1 MLSYRSTTK
10 DTKKMKGELRR
21 GDPSN
26 TQKGSVLDNQP

>member
-1 MLSYRSTTK
+1 MK

-26 TQKGSVLDNQP
+26 TRKGSVSDNQP